1 MGIPW
6 YTQSAEFQH
15 PADSRKQALMKSPLP
30 EEKLLRRLTRTA
42 SSKKNKDSSL
52 NSAKIC
58 MLIDDI

>member
-1 MGIPW
+1 
-6 YTQSAEFQH
+6 
-15 PADSRKQALMKSPLP
+15 MKSPLP